1 MREKWHDCEEWF
13 GFRES
18 GAQRQ
23 GRQMMPAW
31 TTWTEEYRR
40 NQPQQ
45 VAFQECVD
53 RLAIVA
59 DEQEVPAD
67 ADDGD
72 NKR

>member
-1 MREKWHDCEEWF
+1 
-13 GFRES
+13 
-18 GAQRQ
+18 
-23 GRQMMPAW
+23 MMPAW